1 LAGWWGRREAG
12 GLGLHA
18 MRSAA
23 SAIQILAYSLTCR
36 YIYIN
41 INININAESNGL
53 NYGAAVP
60 DKTGE
65 NKHTSVATMNNT
77 INNRG
82 PSDPGIEKGV

>member
-23 SAIQILAYSLTCR
+23 SAIQILAYSWTCR
-36 YIYIN
+36 YIYKYIL
-41 INININAESNGL
+41 NAVGNGL

>member
-1 LAGWWGRREAG
+1 MA
-12 GLGLHA
+12 
-18 MRSAA
+18 
-23 SAIQILAYSLTCR
+23 QILAYSLTCR

-65 NKHTSVATMNNT
+65 NKHRSVATMNNT
-77 INNRG
+77 INNLG
-82 PSDPGIEKGV
+82 PRDPGIEKAYILVCGRPTCAIPAGA